1 MKLVEM
7 KCKNCGAKLEV
18 EENTNDI
25 NCQYCHAHYK
35 LDDEVKH
42 VQYDNMEQSG
52 YDFEKGRLRAQQEHS
67 LSNNK
72 TNMTYGNNDVK
83 KKHGL
88 IYYLLFICFFP
99 FVITYYV
106 IKSEKLSKKA
116 KIGILAALWSLIIIA
131 GIASEKEE
139 QELDKNHWATDC
151 TQISDFD
158 YYLDGE
164 EIIVKKYNGSD
175 KRIKICST
183 YNVDGKDYSIT
194 KFSEGVFALENVYSV
209 ILPDT
214 LKSMPNNTF
223 NSSNIKYVYIPK
235 SLEPQTG
242 YAFYSYF
249 HDVETIYYAGSKEE
263 WKILTNNIDRE
274 KIDAKN
280 IVYDA
285 QIEDLK

>member
-25 NCQYCHAHYK
+25 NCKYCHVHYK

-67 LSNNK
+67 LNNK
-72 TNMTYGNNDVK
+72 TNVTYVNNSTK
-83 KKHGL
+83 KKHGF
-88 IYYLLFICFFP
+88 IFYLLCICFFP

-106 IKSEKLSKKA
+106 IKSEKLSKNA
-116 KIGILAALWSLIIIA
+116 KIGILAVLWIFVIIA

-139 QELDKNHWATDC
+139 QELEKNPWATDC

-164 EIIVKKYNGSD
+164 EIIVRKYNGFD

-183 YNVDGKDYSIT
+183 YNVDGKDYLIT
-194 KFSEGVFALENVYSV
+194 KFSEGVFALGNVYSV

-235 SLEPQTG
+235 SIEPQNG

-249 HDVETIYYAGSKEE
+249 HDVEAIYYGGSENE
-263 WKILTNNIDRE
+263 WMTLTNNTDRE

-280 IVYDA
+280 IIYDA

>member
-18 EENTNDI
+18 EENINDI

-72 TNMTYGNNDVK
+72 TNMTYVNNSVK
-83 KKHGL
+83 KKHGF
-88 IYYLLFICFFP
+88 IFYLLCICFFP

-106 IKSEKLSKKA
+106 IKSEKLSKNA
-116 KIGILAALWSLIIIA
+116 KIGILAVLWIFIIIV
-131 GIASEKEE
+131 GIVSEKEE
-139 QELDKNHWATDC
+139 QELEKNHWATDC

-164 EIIVKKYNGSD
+164 EIIIKKYNGSD